1 MQVYDLTPNK
11 RHLELTI
18 EHISTLSLAYFFSGN
33 EAYGV
38 RAREKAVAWFLDPE
52 TAMQAQYAGRLAG
65 VRRGGTRFGRPE
77 GAYDMRGLPE
87 LLNGV
92 TLLASTPVWSEQ
104 DTSVMARCAPTAP
117 SCLRLCARSLEYPE
131 SASEYLVSVAW
142 RSPDPYLCEHTCQQ
156 RENT

>member
-104 DTSVMARCAPTAP
+104 DTSVMARCAPHCSIVSQVVCTIARIP
-117 SCLRLCARSLEYPE
+117 GECFRVPGISRLEIP
-131 SASEYLVSVAW
+131 
-142 RSPDPYLCEHTCQQ
+142 
-156 RENT
+156 